1 MNCRRAFVLGFV
13 ALLVFAAPIKSHAQK
28 ITKYCRF
35 IPPASDAKDS
45 KRRRPSFGIVEG
57 DKVRAIKGNIFRK
70 FSKTDR
76 TYALKAVRLI
86 APTSPRH
93 VFAMAGNYKS
103 HLNDGST
110 TTIITT
116 VETIKK
122 NPKTGKIEKSV
133 KRETEVRIAG
143 KVPKKFQIP
152 QPFFKSASSI
162 IGHNRPIIIPKG
174 ATVVHYE
181 AEMVIVIGKRAR
193 NVSKQ
198 AAKDYV
204 FGVTIGN
211 DVSARKWQKGDVQWW
226 RAKGSDT
233 FGPTGPY
240 IVSGLNYDD
249 LLLQL
254 RLNNETKQKERTSQ
268 LIHNVASCVS
278 FISQHVTLRPG
289 DLIFTGTSGKTSP
302 IKKGDVIEVELEGVG
317 VLRNT
322 VTVEE

>member
-1 MNCRRAFVLGFV
+1 MNCRRAFVLGFF
-13 ALLVFAAPIKSHAQK
+13 ALLVLAAPALDAYAQK
-28 ITKYCRF
+28 TTKYCRF
-35 IPPASDAKDS
+35 RKGRKVSY
-45 KRRRPSFGIVEG
+45 GIVEG
-57 DKVRAIKGNIFRK
+57 EKVRVIKGNIFRK
-70 FSKTDR
+70 HTITDQ
-76 TYALKAVRLI
+76 TYALKEVRLI

-103 HLNDGST
+103 HLSDGSKT
-110 TTIITT
+110 VIITT
-116 VETIKK
+116 TKTIKTDAK
-122 NPKTGKIEKSV
+122 GKTTETVKEEKD
-133 KRETEVRIAG
+133 VRIAG
-143 KVPKKFQIP
+143 KVPKKFQTP
-152 QPFFKSASSI
+152 QPFFKAASSV
-162 IGHNRPIIIPKG
+162 IGHLQPIIIPKG

-233 FGPTGPY
+233 FGPCGPY
-240 IVSGLNYDD
+240 IVKGLNYDN

-254 RLNNETKQKERTSQ
+254 RLNGETKQKERTSQ
-268 LIHNVASCVS
+268 LIHDVATCVS
-278 FISQHVTLRPG
+278 FISQHTTLLPG

-302 IKKGDVIEVELEGVG
+302 IKKGDVVEVELEGVG
-317 VLRNT
+317 ILRNK
-322 VTVEE
+322 VRAEK